1 MDFIYP
7 LIFANYF
14 RRFPQKK
21 SVQICD
27 IKSAFIC
34 GLLFLSIPSNAQTPV
49 EVFAGDKKSTLDIMF
64 FKYFKNKEKQNSKL
78 LFFNRNRASID
89 YKMTKTTNL
98 PQFGFTEAISYNHE
112 KLKGFA
118 PVAVIS
124 ILNRG
129 VYPKIGIQY
138 VKIKKDFTFFGWT
151 VVETLKDAN
160 INLFLLARFTPKLT
174 EKLNLYSQIE
184 FVNDFPVT
192 DKNLFNFVQRIR
204 LGLKLKEFQFGA
216 GFDFNEY
223 GRNNFVS
230 TNNLGGFLRYEF

>member
-1 MDFIYP
+1 
-7 LIFANYF
+7 
-14 RRFPQKK
+14 
-21 SVQICD
+21 
-27 IKSAFIC
+27 
-34 GLLFLSIPSNAQTPV
+34 
-49 EVFAGDKKSTLDIMF
+49 MF

-138 VKIKKDFTFFGWT
+138 VKIKMDFTFFGWT
-151 VVETLKDAN
+151 VAETLKDAN

-174 EKLNLYSQIE
+174 EKLNLYTQIE

-192 DKNLFNFVQRIR
+192 DKNLYNFVQRIR

-216 GFDFNEY
+216 GFDFHQY

-230 TNNLGGFLRYEF
+230 TNNMGGFLRYEF